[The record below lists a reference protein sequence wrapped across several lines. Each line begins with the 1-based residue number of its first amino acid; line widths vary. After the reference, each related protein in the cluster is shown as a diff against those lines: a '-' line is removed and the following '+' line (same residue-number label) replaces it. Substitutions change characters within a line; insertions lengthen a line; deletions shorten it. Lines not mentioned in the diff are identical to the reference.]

1 MVQVTVQSKVPLRT
15 VNYRINLLPW
25 REVRRMEKKKTF
37 LQVLAGVFVFAVVII
52 IGCDRYF
59 NVAIDSQKARNSF
72 LSREIKELE
81 SKISE
86 ISQLREDHEKLLARM
101 TVIQNLQG
109 NRPIIV
115 RLFDEMAKQL
125 APGVFFTSL
134 ELQGTVLTIEGIAE
148 SNTQIST
155 QLRNFTDSNWFDKP
169 NVTEILADQRYGRQ
183 ASRFVLSVE
192 QSVPRKSDN

>member
-1 MVQVTVQSKVPLRT
+1 MQSGDRRRT

-25 REVRRMEKKKTF
+25 REERRVEKKKAF
-37 LQVLAGVFVFAVVII
+37 LQVLAGVLVFAVVII
-52 IGCDRYF
+52 IGFDRYF

-72 LSREIKELE
+72 LTLEIKELE
-81 SKISE
+81 SRISE
-86 ISQLREDHEKLLARM
+86 ISQLREDHEKLLTRM
-101 TVIQNLQG
+101 TVIRNLQG

-134 ELQGTVLTIEGIAE
+134 ELQGKVLTIEGIAE

-169 NVTEILADQRYGRQ
+169 NVTEIQADQRYGRQ

-192 QSVPRKSDN
+192 QSVPRKSDS

>member
-1 MVQVTVQSKVPLRT
+1 MVPVSAQSGVPWRT

-25 REVRRMEKKKTF
+25 REERRMGKKKTF
-37 LQVLAGVFVFAVVII
+37 LQVLAGVLVFAVVII

-72 LSREIKELE
+72 LTREIKELE
-81 SKISE
+81 SQISE
-86 ISQLREDHEKLLARM
+86 ISQLREDHGKLLARM

-115 RLFDEMAKQL
+115 RLFDEMARQL

-134 ELQGTVLTIEGIAE
+134 ELQGKVLTIEGIAE
-148 SNTQIST
+148 SNTQISK

-169 NVTEILADQRYGRQ
+169 NVTEIQADQRYGRQ

-192 QSVPRKSDN
+192 QSVPQKSDS

>member
-1 MVQVTVQSKVPLRT
+1 MQSGVPLRT

-25 REVRRMEKKKTF
+25 REERRMGKKKTF
-37 LQVLAGVFVFAVVII
+37 LQVLAGVLVFAVVII

-59 NVAIDSQKARNSF
+59 NDTIDSQKARNSF

-81 SKISE
+81 SQISE

-134 ELQGTVLTIEGIAE
+134 ELQGKVLTIEGIAE

-169 NVTEILADQRYGRQ
+169 NVSEIQADQRYGRQ

-192 QSVPRKSDN
+192 QSVPRKSDS

>member
-1 MVQVTVQSKVPLRT
+1 MVQVTVQSGVPLRT

-25 REVRRMEKKKTF
+25 REERRMEKKKTF
-37 LQVLAGVFVFAVVII
+37 LQVLAGVLVFAVVII

-81 SKISE
+81 SQISE

-134 ELQGTVLTIEGIAE
+134 ELQGKVLTIEGIAE

-169 NVTEILADQRYGRQ
+169 NVTKILSDQRYGRQ

-192 QSVPRKSDN
+192 QSVPRKSDS

>member
-1 MVQVTVQSKVPLRT
+1 MVPVSAQSGVPWRT

-25 REVRRMEKKKTF
+25 REERRMGKKKTF
-37 LQVLAGVFVFAVVII
+37 LQVLAGVLVFAVVII

-72 LSREIKELE
+72 LTREIKELE
-81 SKISE
+81 SQISE
-86 ISQLREDHEKLLARM
+86 ISQLREDHGKLLARM

-115 RLFDEMAKQL
+115 RLFDEMARQL

-134 ELQGTVLTIEGIAE
+134 ELQGKVLTIEGIAE

-169 NVTEILADQRYGRQ
+169 NVTEIQADQRYGRQ

-192 QSVPRKSDN
+192 QSVPQKSDS

>member
-1 MVQVTVQSKVPLRT
+1 MVQVSVQSGVRWRT

-25 REVRRMEKKKTF
+25 REERRMGKKKTF
-37 LQVLAGVFVFAVVII
+37 LQVLAGVLVFAVVII

-81 SKISE
+81 SQISE

-109 NRPIIV
+109 NQPIIV

-134 ELQGTVLTIEGIAE
+134 ELQGKVLTIEGIAE

-192 QSVPRKSDN
+192 QSVPRKSDS

>member
-1 MVQVTVQSKVPLRT
+1 MVRVSVQSGEPLRT

-25 REVRRMEKKKTF
+25 REERRMGKKKTF
-37 LQVLAGVFVFAVVII
+37 LQVLAGVLVLAVVII
-52 IGCDRYF
+52 ISCDRYF
-59 NVAIDSQKARNSF
+59 DVAIDSQKDRNSF
-72 LSREIKELE
+72 LSTEIKELE
-81 SKISE
+81 SQISE

-134 ELQGTVLTIEGIAE
+134 ELQGKVLTIEGIAE

-169 NVTEILADQRYGRQ
+169 NVTEIQAEQRYGRQ
-183 ASRFVLSVE
+183 ASRFVLSVA
-192 QSVPRKSDN
+192 QSVPRKSDS